1 MRCPSRY
8 IMKDPN
14 YIRQAAHGKT
24 KHMHM
29 HMPIRI
35 IMVFIAVRSMRP
47 SSFESEWCNHS
58 TGQDDCQQGYAVF
71 LLFFVNDFCFLLFF
85 VCLFR
90 CFPVGKVI

>member
-24 KHMHM
+24 K

-58 TGQDDCQQGYAVF
+58 TGQGDCQQGILVF
-71 LLFFVNDFCFLLFF
+71 LLFFMNDFCFLLFF
-85 VCLFR
+85 VCLFH
-90 CFPVGKVI
+90 CFPIEKVI

>member
-14 YIRQAAHGKT
+14 YIRQTAHGKT

-47 SSFESEWCNHS
+47 SSLESEWCNHS
-58 TGQDDCQQGYAVF
+58 TGEGDCQQGRFVF
-71 LLFFVNDFCFLLFF
+71 SLFFMNDFCFLLIF
-85 VCLFR
+85 VCLFIA
-90 CFPVGKVI
+90 F